1 MKTENVGYNMKTPN
15 LKMILE
21 TLMEDQ
27 PQPMS
32 KEEKKQFVQEIANFS
47 ALGESVYG
55 KGDIE
60 EIVERVKR
68 IVNNADRIMT
78 ESDDWMSNVAHKK
91 GNKRMHDDYRD
102 FEQAAREVKEAQER
116 MAMCYEN
123 IGQHL
128 SRYFDV
134 Q

>member
-1 MKTENVGYNMKTPN
+1 MKTPN

-21 TLMEDQ
+21 TLMEDR

>member
-1 MKTENVGYNMKTPN
+1 MNTPN

-21 TLMEDQ
+21 TLMEEQ

-32 KEEKKQFVQEIANFS
+32 IDEKKQFVQEIANFS

-68 IVNNADRIMT
+68 IINNADRIMT
-78 ESDDWMSNVAHKK
+78 ESDDWMTNVAHKK
-91 GNKRMHDDYRD
+91 GNKRMHEDYRD
-102 FEQAAREVKEAQER
+102 FEQAARELKEAQER

-128 SRYFDV
+128 SRYFNV

>member
-1 MKTENVGYNMKTPN
+1 MNTPN

-32 KEEKKQFVQEIANFS
+32 KDEKKQFVQEIANFS

-78 ESDDWMSNVAHKK
+78 ESDDWMSNVSHKK
-91 GNKRMHDDYRD
+91 GNKRMHED
-102 FEQAAREVKEAQER
+102 FKDFMAAAEQLQQAQQQ
-116 MAMCYEN
+116 MAIAYEN

>member
-1 MKTENVGYNMKTPN
+1 MMVNVEYNMKTPN
-15 LKMILE
+15 LKFILE
-21 TLMEDQ
+21 TILEDK

-32 KEEKKQFVQEIANFS
+32 KDEKRAFMQEVANFT

-55 KGDIE
+55 KGDLE
-60 EIVERVKR
+60 HMVERVKN
-68 IVNNADRIMT
+68 IVENADRIMT

-91 GNKRMHDDYRD
+91 NNKRMHEDYRD
-102 FEQAAREVKEAQER
+102 FEQAARELKESQDR

-134 Q
+134 K

>member
-1 MKTENVGYNMKTPN
+1 MNTPN

-21 TLMEDQ
+21 TLMEER

-68 IVNNADRIMT
+68 VVTNADRIMT
-78 ESDDWMSNVAHKK
+78 EGDDWMSNVAHKK
-91 GNKRMHDDYRD
+91 GNKRMHEDYRD
-102 FEQAAREVKEAQER
+102 FEQSARELKEAQEK

>member
-60 EIVERVKR
+60 EIVERVKVMIGCLMLHTKKAIKECMMI
-68 IVNNADRIMT
+68 IVIL
-78 ESDDWMSNVAHKK
+78 
-91 GNKRMHDDYRD
+91 NK
-102 FEQAAREVKEAQER
+102 
-116 MAMCYEN
+116 
-123 IGQHL
+123 QHEK
-128 SRYFDV
+128 
-134 Q
+134 

>member
-1 MKTENVGYNMKTPN
+1 MKTPN

-21 TLMEDQ
+21 TLMEER

-60 EIVERVKR
+60 QIVERVKN
-68 IVNNADRIMT
+68 IVSNADRIMT

-102 FEQAAREVKEAQER
+102 FEQAAYELKEAQER

>member
-1 MKTENVGYNMKTPN
+1 MNTPN

-32 KEEKKQFVQEIANFS
+32 KDEKRQFVQEIANFS

-68 IVNNADRIMT
+68 IVTNAERVMT

-91 GNKRMHDDYRD
+91 GNKRMHEDYRD
-102 FEQAAREVKEAQER
+102 FEAAARELKEAQDR

>member
-1 MKTENVGYNMKTPN
+1 MNTPN

-21 TLMEDQ
+21 TLMEEQ

-32 KEEKKQFVQEIANFS
+32 KDEKKQFVQEIANFS

-68 IVNNADRIMT
+68 IVSNADRIMT

-91 GNKRMHDDYRD
+91 GNKRMHEDYKD
-102 FEQAAREVKEAQER
+102 FEQAARELKEAQDR